1 MPPAPSTL
9 SLTLWVAAGGAIGSA
24 VRFGVGEWA
33 RRLPA
38 LAAFPWA
45 TLGINVAGSLALG
58 AMAGWTLATP
68 TASAQLRAFTI
79 IGLLG
84 GFTTFSTFAFEG
96 VTLFQGGQPG
106 RAVGYAVLSVILSL
120 GAAALGLAL
129 TRP

>member
-1 MPPAPSTL
+1 MPAAPSTL
-9 SLTLWVAAGGAIGSA
+9 TLTLWVAAGGAIGSA
-24 VRFGVGEWA
+24 LRFGVGEWA
-33 RRLPA
+33 RRVPA
-38 LAAFPWA
+38 LATFPWA

-68 TASAQLRAFTI
+68 SASAQLRAFVMV
-79 IGLLG
+79 GLLG

-96 VTLFQGGQPG
+96 VTLLHGDAPG
-106 RAVGYAVLSVILSL
+106 RAVGYAVLSVVLSL